1 MQYYLPAI
9 IIFAL
14 VFAVALYYI
23 ISDRRYKDTQYYK
36 VTGNTMRELKNDPAK
51 MAEFLVYDRL
61 SEYEKKG
68 AKFLFNLYIP
78 IKGSRKTE
86 LDAVMLCSRGIFVFE
101 SKSRYGWL
109 EGNEKD
115 REWSQFLF
123 KKDGTLIEN
132 KLYNPILQNRG
143 HIAHLQKLLGGNIR
157 MWSIISFSE
166 KTDIDRINV
175 SYPDT
180 FVTRE
185 TQLPIVVGNIYW
197 NAKDTLTEKDITS
210 IYYKLYP
217 YAIVTEE
224 QKEMHINDI
233 KHRYLSGKPKGKG
246 KRKKK

>member
-1 MQYYLPAI
+1 MP
-9 IIFAL
+9 
-14 VFAVALYYI
+14 YI
-23 ISDRRYKDTQYYK
+23 IAGMIILAAAAVLLFLHIRDRRYKSTQYFK
-36 VTGNTMRELKNDPAK
+36 VTGNTMQDLYDDPAK
-51 MAEFLVYDRL
+51 MSEYLVYKRL
-61 SEYEKKG
+61 SEYENKG

-78 IKGSRKTE
+78 IKGKRTTE
-86 LDAVMLCSRGIFVFE
+86 LDAVMICSRGIFVFE

-109 EGNEKD
+109 EGCETD

-123 KKDGTLIEN
+123 RKDGSLIEN

-166 KTDIDRINV
+166 KTDIDRITV

-197 NAKDTLTEKDITS
+197 NAKDTLTEKDVSS

-224 QKEMHINDI
+224 QKEKHINDI
-233 KHRYLSGKPKGKG
+233 KHRYLSGKSKGKG